1 LSAREGSIHCSLF
14 GEQPFIL
21 FYPIF
26 SSRGLFGYNDAMIAD
41 KQESLLIPAPSW
53 QAQWLSWLSWL
64 LTAVLLGV
72 GLWYILQKVTLVAMW
87 SALVQA
93 QLGYVLAALLVIL
106 ATLWLK
112 AWRWQYLFVPDG
124 SSQTQPLAPLFW
136 SMMLGQYVNLMIPF
150 FRLGEVARLL
160 SLDQQTGVGKARTLG
175 TLVVEKTLDILML
188 VLTIAIILPFI
199 VLPDFVSNPFTL
211 GLIGGLTFLGLYL
224 LAYQTHL
231 IIRLSRRL
239 IRPLPAG
246 LHDRLLR
253 LIISGLEGLAALRR
267 PRLTLILLLQSL
279 LIAILAVLTPY
290 LLFHAFNIPLGL
302 AEAALIN
309 VVVMVVSTP
318 PSTPARIGV
327 FDGTVSFMLFRFG
340 LAAEAVIVSYTI
352 IFHLVVMLP
361 QIVLGSAAIS
371 RTNWRWPNS

>member
-1 LSAREGSIHCSLF
+1 
-14 GEQPFIL
+14 
-21 FYPIF
+21 
-26 SSRGLFGYNDAMIAD
+26 MIAD
-41 KQESLLIPAPSW
+41 KQETLPNKLPNALPMPAPS
-53 QAQWLSWLSWL
+53 ARSQWLSWLSWL
-64 LTAVLLGV
+64 LTAVLLAA
-72 GLWYILQKVTLVAMW
+72 GLWYILQKVTLAAMW
-87 SALVQA
+87 TALTQA
-93 QLGYVLAALLVIL
+93 QVGYVAAALGVIL

-112 AWRWQYLFVPDG
+112 ALRWQFLFVPQPDERP
-124 SSQTQPLAPLFW
+124 QPLRPLFW
-136 SMMLGQYVNLMIPF
+136 SMMLGQYVNLMVPF

-188 VLTIAIILPFI
+188 VLTVAVILPFI
-199 VLPDFVSNPFTL
+199 VLPEFVSNPFTL
-211 GLIGGLTFLGLYL
+211 GAIGAFTFLTLYL

-231 IIRLSRRL
+231 VVRLSRRL
-239 IRPLPAG
+239 IRPLPPA

-253 LIISGLEGLAALRR
+253 VIVSGLEGLAALRR

-290 LLFHAFNIPLGL
+290 LLFPAFGIPLGL

-309 VVVMVVSTP
+309 VVVMIVSTP

-340 LAAEAVIVSYTI
+340 LVSEAVIVSYTI

-361 QIVLGSAAIS
+361 QIVLGSAAVS

>member
-1 LSAREGSIHCSLF
+1 
-14 GEQPFIL
+14 
-21 FYPIF
+21 
-26 SSRGLFGYNDAMIAD
+26 MIAD
-41 KQESLLIPAPSW
+41 KQETLLITAPS
-53 QAQWLSWLSWL
+53 ARTQWLSWLSWL
-64 LTAVLLGV
+64 LTAVLLAI

-87 SALVQA
+87 TALSQA
-93 QLGYVLAALLVIL
+93 RAGYVLAALAVIL
-106 ATLWLK
+106 VTLWLK
-112 AWRWQYLFVPDG
+112 AWRWQYLFVP
-124 SSQTQPLAPLFW
+124 QPAEQPQPLRPLFW
-136 SMMLGQYVNLMIPF
+136 SMMLGQYVNLMVPF
-150 FRLGEVARLL
+150 LRLGEVARLL

-188 VLTIAIILPFI
+188 VLTVAVILPFI

-211 GLIGGLTFLGLYL
+211 GLMGSLTFLTLYL

-231 IIRLSRRL
+231 VIKLSRRL
-239 IRPLPAG
+239 IRPLPST

-279 LIAILAVLTPY
+279 LIAILSVLTPY
-290 LLFHAFNIPLGL
+290 LLFPAFGIPLGL

-309 VVVMVVSTP
+309 VVVLIVSTP

-340 LAAEAVIVSYTI
+340 LASEAVIVSYTI

-371 RTNWRWPNS
+371 RTNWRWPQKL